1 MTRILNEEG
10 RGLFDARQVS
20 LGHTL
25 QGAIPSPRDRTRAV
39 ALSIQCIAFLE
50 RHSTKVDPSEHRT
63 PPASASVL
71 NRNTSLPKVEPI
83 NQDDENMW
91 GTIVITGS
99 LIRIANLQEM
109 IENADFVNRRA
120 LKPWWADFK
129 NLVEIMAGK
138 KQDEICNIQA

>member
-50 RHSTKVDPSEHRT
+50 RHSSKVDPSELRAPAT
-63 PPASASVL
+63 PLA
-71 NRNTSLPKVEPI
+71 NRNTSLPQVDRVNEEVEK
-83 NQDDENMW
+83 DW

-109 IENADFVNRRA
+109 IDNADFLNRRGRHA
-120 LKPWWADFK
+120 WWFDFK
-129 NLVEIMAGK
+129 NVVEIMAGK
-138 KQDEICNIQA
+138 KQEDICSMPA